1 MKVFITGATGFVGQE
16 LVQQLQQAGHTVRL
30 LVRSR
35 SSRPVQEA
43 ISRYGAEVHV
53 GNVLEAASLE
63 GALRGME
70 AAIHLVGVIS
80 EVGESTF
87 ENVHTRGTQN
97 VVAAAQ
103 AAAIRRFIQMSAL
116 GTRPNATA
124 RYHQSKCAAEELVR
138 QSGLDY
144 TIFRPSLIYGPRDQF
159 VNLFATIIRLSPFVP
174 VLGSGRARFQPV
186 SVETVARAFVR
197 ALCEPKSIGQCYDLC
212 GPETF
217 TLPELLDH
225 ILALMR
231 KKRFKLRVPLS
242 LARVQAA
249 FLEFLFQ
256 RLLRKAPPLNR
267 DQLVMLEED
276 NIGDARAANEL
287 FGLRHAPFRQEAARF
302 LTPPPRPA

>member
-124 RYHQSKCAAEELVR
+124 RYHQSKWAAEELVR

-159 VNLFATIIRLSPFVP
+159 VNLFARIIRLSPFVP

-186 SVETVARAFVR
+186 SVEAVARAFVR
-197 ALCEPKSIGQCYDLC
+197 ALREPKSIGQCYDLC

-225 ILALMR
+225 ILLLMR
-231 KKRFKLRVPLS
+231 KKRLKLRVPLS

-267 DQLVMLEED
+267 DQLVMLQED
-276 NIGDARAANEL
+276 NVGDARAANEL
-287 FGLRHAPFRQEAARF
+287 FGLRHAPFRQEVARY
-302 LTPPPRPA
+302 LTPVPRPA